1 MQVIVNISLKQ
12 GVLDPQGRAIGRSL
26 TDLGFQEV
34 GDVRVGKRITLEI
47 DEADAARAR
56 QRVARMCETL
66 LANTVI
72 EDYEIEI
79 DEETPNEPQCA
90 PRRRHRFP
98 GIELRPRHDG
108 CD

>member
-1 MQVIVNISLKQ
+1 MKKRIFVTLKP

-47 DEADAARAR
+47 DETDASRAR

-72 EDYEIEI
+72 EDYELEIEEG
-79 DEETPNEPQCA
+79 DDA
-90 PRRRHRFP
+90 
-98 GIELRPRHDG
+98 
-108 CD
+108 

>member
-1 MQVIVNISLKQ
+1 MQVIVNISLKY

-34 GDVRVGKRITLEI
+34 SDVRVGKRITLEI
-47 DEADAARAR
+47 DETDASRTR

-79 DEETPNEPQCA
+79 DEGDDA
-90 PRRRHRFP
+90 
-98 GIELRPRHDG
+98 
-108 CD
+108 

>member
-1 MQVIVNISLKQ
+1 MQVIVNISLKE

-34 GDVRVGKRITLEI
+34 GEVRVGKRISLDI
-47 DEADAARAR
+47 DESDPARAE

-79 DEETPNEPQCA
+79 AGDDMAGDDMAGDDMAGETTSPETSSGETGA
-90 PRRRHRFP
+90 
-98 GIELRPRHDG
+98 
-108 CD
+108 

>member
-34 GDVRVGKRITLEI
+34 GDVWVGKRITLEI

-79 DEETPNEPQCA
+79 DEGDAE
-90 PRRRHRFP
+90 
-98 GIELRPRHDG
+98 
-108 CD
+108 

>member
-1 MQVIVNISLKQ
+1 MQIIVNISLKH

-26 TDLGFQEV
+26 IDLGFDEV
-34 GDVRVGKRITLEI
+34 SDVRVGKRILLEI
-47 DEADAARAR
+47 DKSDEARAR

-79 DEETPNEPQCA
+79 TEGESE
-90 PRRRHRFP
+90 
-98 GIELRPRHDG
+98 
-108 CD
+108 